1 MPSHRQGN
9 IPKHRAGRPHEN
21 ASRPALLNAAG
32 PAKRIAPGNDPGG
45 YGSGPPRVM
54 PAAFTPVPDHA
65 LPGHA
70 VPDHPLP
77 HRAPPHRALAP
88 GAATAPMAAPVPLAA
103 AAPAPRAP
111 RWKRG
116 LLVTP
121 WFAAGAGFV
130 IAAALSLNSP
140 RTFLT
145 YRPNAAPGTS
155 TCADCQ
161 PESVPTA
168 RPGVQIKSVHPAQA
182 DGRAATAVTP
192 AVRVRLGPEV
202 DGLFSV
208 TFLLPASEA
217 GRSWKVQFTLPGRSV
232 TGVVGAR
239 WQPDAAQD
247 GGLAAA
253 LGQGQGQYVSP
264 VDPGSVSFLVSAGGP
279 PVRPAGCLL
288 DGRACH
294 FS

>member
-32 PAKRIAPGNDPGG
+32 PAKRIAPGNDPDG

-88 GAATAPMAAPVPLAA
+88 GAATAPMAAPLPLAA
-103 AAPAPRAP
+103 PSAP

-155 TCADCQ
+155 TCAGC
-161 PESVPTA
+161 P
-168 RPGVQIKSVHPAQA
+168 PATGPA
-182 DGRAATAVTP
+182 PPPPAPLPHAHARAA
-192 AVRVRLGPEV
+192 
-202 DGLFSV
+202 
-208 TFLLPASEA
+208 
-217 GRSWKVQFTLPGRSV
+217 
-232 TGVVGAR
+232 
-239 WQPDAAQD
+239 
-247 GGLAAA
+247 
-253 LGQGQGQYVSP
+253 
-264 VDPGSVSFLVSAGGP
+264 
-279 PVRPAGCLL
+279 
-288 DGRACH
+288 
-294 FS
+294 